1 MKKKILSLVTLVAV
15 VLLML
20 PSVKAE
26 AASITNPKVV
36 VEKVDFKDSVINVTL
51 ANKSNSVAVT
61 DVLLS
66 YESEKDVVVPV
77 NGQSNQVFVSTI
89 KANDSVTVELPVLV
103 KNSGATAAKVEFKI
117 EYVVASTDVQ
127 KSSNS
132 FIMLDLSSVGGNLTI
147 SNISFPSEG
156 YLYEKGLVS
165 FTYKNATDS
174 DITGLKL
181 MVSGLNDG
189 NVEIY
194 NVGDVKAKKT
204 GYYETY
210 LSFNT
215 LGARDVVVAYAYTTS
230 EGEEVVSEG
239 TIYSTY
245 VSERMT
251 ETVIPSTQPTEES
264 NVEKGFNISYVFIG
278 LAGILV
284 VICAVLAINSTR
296 KNK

>member
-26 AASITNPKVV
+26 AASITNPKVI
-36 VEKVDFKDSVINVTL
+36 VEKVDFKDSIINVTL

-89 KANDSVTVELPVLV
+89 KANDSVTVELPILV
-103 KNSGATAAKVEFKI
+103 KNSGATSAKVEFKI

-127 KSSNS
+127 KSSDS

-147 SNISFPSEG
+147 SNVSFPGEG

-194 NVGDVKAKKT
+194 NVGDVKANKT

-215 LGARDVVVAYAYTTS
+215 VGNRDVVVAYAYTTVD
-230 EGEEVVSEG
+230 GEEIISEG

-245 VSERMT
+245 VSEKLT
-251 ETVIPSTQPTEES
+251 ETVVPTTEPTTETAT
-264 NVEKGFNISYVFIG
+264 NGGFNISYVFIG